1 MPNVSKRP
9 ADADKLDP
17 QEQLKKL
24 REALLRD
31 AAARES
37 DGEDDAEDS
46 ADNAINRKKEAAAR
60 RFAGASDGSAAGA
73 SKAAAGGA
81 GASSASSQIAKK
93 NVQKG
98 AVGSPSPSRDP
109 SQPKGSSSTAS
120 LPREPARRK
129 DERGGLALLSTLL
142 SEKTV
147 GPAVSSNSGDRREEG
162 ANARGPSRDDLSST
176 KRAIGK
182 PPVTE
187 TPPPRVH
194 PAADAF
200 VQQRAAAQ
208 RPVQAKEGP
217 RESKSRIDTR
227 GAPGQPVT
235 GTRAQERRGQDGKA
249 ARAQERSP
257 DVQPATR
264 DARSQTLPVGLEKA
278 APGRESARNAHQPKP
293 ITAAARPEGREQN
306 ARADRV
312 PEEGPRDKTQSV
324 TGSGSQSSGN
334 RPAVSGERVS
344 ERGPLHRD
352 DSERPGIVSEPSRDA
367 SRSPEPPAA
376 AESDSSSAQHA
387 ARTSEHAE
395 SVNQQFGSRRP
406 QGGTES
412 PTVKQLARNPGHA
425 GPSARERT
433 RNGPQGV
440 ETGAASAASRSAVQ
454 GARPPN
460 EARAPQNAQQRSNAQ
475 TDAPSAQR
483 RDTPRPRRVVEPNPI
498 PPIRF
503 PETLPV
509 SARRDEIAAAIQ
521 ANQVVIVSGETG
533 SGKTTQLPKIC
544 LALGRGLGAGGSGL
558 IGHTQPRRIAAS
570 ATGRRIAE
578 ELGTPFGEVVGY
590 KVRFTDNLSPGA
602 SVKLMTDGI
611 LLAET
616 QTDPLLAAYDTI
628 IIDEA
633 HERSLNIDFLLGYLR
648 EILPRRPD
656 LKVIVTSA
664 TIDADRFARHFGSD
678 EKPAPV
684 IEVSGRLYPVEVRYR
699 PVEEDSPAIKA
710 AQGTTPGTQQKDR
723 PDRPKN
729 QRENDRDL
737 MEAIVDAVDE
747 LCREGPGDVLV
758 FLPGEREIRDAAE
771 ALRKH
776 HPPHTEILPLFAR
789 LSAAEQERVFKTSNA
804 RRIVLSTNV
813 AETSLTVPGIRY
825 VVDTG
830 LARVKRYSYR
840 NKVEQL
846 QIEPISQ
853 SSANQR
859 AGRCGR
865 VADGVCIR
873 LYEEDDYN
881 LRVRF
886 TDPEILRSS
895 LAAVILR
902 MKSLHL
908 TAIETFPFLE
918 PPPGRAIA
926 DGYQLLN
933 ELGAV
938 DDDNALTP
946 LGRELARLPL
956 DPRVGRMILAAR
968 DHQSLREVLIIASAL
983 SVQDPRDRPIEA
995 QEQADLAHK
1004 KFADERSEFLQWTKI
1019 WAWFEDAIAH
1029 KKSNKQLTDA
1039 CRANFLNH
1047 VRLRE
1052 WRDVHSQLLTVVRE
1066 HGWRLNESEA
1076 TFEQIHL
1083 ALLTGLL
1090 GNVGL
1095 KADDEPY
1102 YLGARGIKFY
1112 LWPGSVL
1119 LKKAGRWVVAG
1130 ELVETSRLYARCIA
1144 KIEPEWLEQ
1153 VGAHLLRK
1161 SISEPHWEKKAAQV
1175 AAFER
1180 ATLHGLTVY
1189 ARRRVSFG
1197 KQDPER
1203 ARELFIRGAL
1213 VDGEFETKL
1222 PFFAHNRKLLADIEQ
1237 LEHKSRRQDVLVDD
1251 ELIFGFYDSLVPK
1264 GIYSGASF
1272 ERWYRDE
1279 EKKEGAS
1286 RRLFLS
1292 RDDLMRHEA
1301 AGITTDLFPKRMTMA
1316 GIEMT
1321 LTYHFEPG
1329 SPRDGV
1335 TLTVPLFGLN
1345 QVDARRSEWLVRGML
1360 KEKIQLLL
1368 KSLPQKLRRH
1378 LVPLPEFSAGVVE
1391 RHSGKTF
1398 GAGGLLEA
1406 LIADIREQTQI
1417 AMKPSDFKLETL
1429 PAHLFMNFKVIDEH
1443 GRQLAMGRNLAQLRT
1458 ELGGQAQ
1465 QHFQK
1470 LAAGA
1475 TLDMGDDV
1483 SAPVT
1488 RNASTSESSSTAL
1501 YENLSTWDFGKL
1513 PELLEIRR
1521 RGQTLFGYPALV
1533 DRGTHCDVEVFDS
1546 PEEAARIHRAG
1557 LRRLFALQLREP
1569 IRYLERNLSGLRE
1582 MSLQYMAL
1590 GSQEELGSQIIE
1602 TALDRA
1608 CLQDPLPD
1616 NDADFYAR
1624 RDQGKSRLT
1633 LLAQEIARL
1642 AGQVLADYATVSKK
1656 LTQVKSFGAPYAD
1669 MVAQLNALIG
1679 KRFIIDTPY
1688 TQLSHFPRYLNA
1700 MALRID
1706 KLKADA
1712 VRDARLSAE
1721 IAPLLQNYQRAIAQR
1736 GGVADARLSEYRWL
1750 LEELRVSLFAQELR
1764 TPMPISVKRLYKV
1777 WESMQR

>member
-37 DGEDDAEDS
+37 DGENEGEES
-46 ADNAINRKKEAAAR
+46 ADNAVNRKKEAAAR
-60 RFAGASDGSAAGA
+60 RFAGASGESAAGA

-81 GASSASSQIAKK
+81 GGSSSSSQTAKK

-98 AVGSPSPSRDP
+98 AGVSSSASPSPLSSRNQ
-109 SQPKGSSSTAS
+109 STGSSSAAPP
-120 LPREPARRK
+120 PREPARRK
-129 DERGGLALLSTLL
+129 DERGGLDLLSTLL
-142 SEKTV
+142 SEKAV
-147 GPAVSSNSGDRREEG
+147 GPVVSSDQSAD
-162 ANARGPSRDDLSST
+162 ARVSSQRDLSVA
-176 KRAIGK
+176 KRAGVK
-182 PPVTE
+182 VPVTSPAAN
-187 TPPPRVH
+187 TSRPTVH
-194 PAADAF
+194 PVDAATDASK
-200 VQQRAAAQ
+200 QQRAPGKRPAHAKEVRREPASGIDSRGATGQASTSNRAQEHWGLGGKAAPVHNRAPDQKHTVHDARTHARPDVVNKAVADRDSARDGVQSAVHPKTVTADARPERHERGPKAGRNPEAQ
-208 RPVQAKEGP
+208 RP
-217 RESKSRIDTR
+217 REANRSRNPPVAAVAEALA
-227 GAPGQPVT
+227 APDS
-235 GTRAQERRGQDGKA
+235 A
-249 ARAQERSP
+249 
-257 DVQPATR
+257 PAHPSR
-264 DARSQTLPVGLEKA
+264 EKA
-278 APGRESARNAHQPKP
+278 E
-293 ITAAARPEGREQN
+293 
-306 ARADRV
+306 
-312 PEEGPRDKTQSV
+312 
-324 TGSGSQSSGN
+324 
-334 RPAVSGERVS
+334 
-344 ERGPLHRD
+344 
-352 DSERPGIVSEPSRDA
+352 
-367 SRSPEPPAA
+367 
-376 AESDSSSAQHA
+376 
-387 ARTSEHAE
+387 
-395 SVNQQFGSRRP
+395 
-406 QGGTES
+406 
-412 PTVKQLARNPGHA
+412 HA
-425 GPSARERT
+425 GPSGEQRVRRGPPDGGTGSAGTAARS
-433 RNGPQGV
+433 V
-440 ETGAASAASRSAVQ
+440 VQ
-454 GARPPN
+454 EARPPK
-460 EARAPQNAQQRSNAQ
+460 EARASQNTQQRSNAP
-475 TDAPSAQR
+475 TNAPSA
-483 RDTPRPRRVVEPNPI
+483 PRPRRVVEPNPI

-699 PVEEDSPAIKA
+699 PVEEDSPAVKA
-710 AQGTTPGTQQKDR
+710 AQGTTPGTQQKER
-723 PDRPKN
+723 PDRPRN

-789 LSAAEQERVFKTSNA
+789 LSATEQERVFKTSNA

-873 LYEEDDYN
+873 LYEEEDYN

-968 DHQSLREVLIIASAL
+968 HHQSLREVLIIASAL

-1019 WAWFEDAIAH
+1019 WAWFEDAITH

-1112 LWPGSVL
+1112 LWPGSAL

-1197 KQDPER
+1197 KQDPVR

-1264 GIYSGASF
+1264 GIYSGAAF

-1286 RRLFLS
+1286 RLLFLS

-1417 AMKPSDFKLETL
+1417 AMKSSDFKLETL

-1458 ELGGQAQ
+1458 ELGAQAQ

-1475 TLDMGDDV
+1475 TLDIGNDA

-1488 RNASTSESSSTAL
+1488 RSAPASDSSSTAL

-1616 NDADFYAR
+1616 NDRDFYAR
-1624 RDQGKSRLT
+1624 RDSGKSRLT

-1642 AGQVLADYATVSKK
+1642 AGQVLADYAVVSKK
-1656 LTQVKSFGAPYAD
+1656 LAQAKSFGAPYAD
-1669 MVAQLNALIG
+1669 MAGQLNALIG

-1688 TQLSHFPRYLNA
+1688 AQLSHFPRYLNA
-1700 MALRID
+1700 MVLRID

-1721 IAPLLQNYQRAIAQR
+1721 IAPLVQNYQRAIAQR

>member
-37 DGEDDAEDS
+37 DGENEGEEP
-46 ADNAINRKKEAAAR
+46 ADNAVNRKKEAAAR
-60 RFAGASDGSAAGA
+60 RFAGASGESAAGA

-81 GASSASSQIAKK
+81 GGSSSSSQTAKK

-98 AVGSPSPSRDP
+98 AGVSSSASPSPLSSRNQ
-109 SQPKGSSSTAS
+109 STGSSSAAPP
-120 LPREPARRK
+120 PREPARRK
-129 DERGGLALLSTLL
+129 DERGGLDLLSTLL
-142 SEKTV
+142 SEKAV
-147 GPAVSSNSGDRREEG
+147 GPVVSSDQSAD
-162 ANARGPSRDDLSST
+162 ARVSSQRDLSVA
-176 KRAIGK
+176 KRAGVK
-182 PPVTE
+182 VPVTSPAAN
-187 TPPPRVH
+187 TSRPTVH
-194 PAADAF
+194 PVDAATDASK
-200 VQQRAAAQ
+200 QQRAPGKRPAHAKEVRREPASGIDSRGATGQASTSNRAQEHWGLGGKAAPVHNRAPDQKHTVHDARPPARPDVVNKAVADRDSARDGVQSAVHPKTVTADARPERHERGPKAGRNPEAQ
-208 RPVQAKEGP
+208 RP
-217 RESKSRIDTR
+217 REANRSRNPPVAAVAEALA
-227 GAPGQPVT
+227 APDS
-235 GTRAQERRGQDGKA
+235 A
-249 ARAQERSP
+249 
-257 DVQPATR
+257 PAHPSR
-264 DARSQTLPVGLEKA
+264 EKA
-278 APGRESARNAHQPKP
+278 E
-293 ITAAARPEGREQN
+293 
-306 ARADRV
+306 
-312 PEEGPRDKTQSV
+312 
-324 TGSGSQSSGN
+324 
-334 RPAVSGERVS
+334 
-344 ERGPLHRD
+344 
-352 DSERPGIVSEPSRDA
+352 
-367 SRSPEPPAA
+367 
-376 AESDSSSAQHA
+376 
-387 ARTSEHAE
+387 
-395 SVNQQFGSRRP
+395 
-406 QGGTES
+406 
-412 PTVKQLARNPGHA
+412 HA
-425 GPSARERT
+425 GPSGEQRVRRGPPDGGTGSAGTAARS
-433 RNGPQGV
+433 V
-440 ETGAASAASRSAVQ
+440 VQ
-454 GARPPN
+454 EARPPK
-460 EARAPQNAQQRSNAQ
+460 EARASQNTQQRSNAP
-475 TDAPSAQR
+475 TNAPSAPR

-699 PVEEDSPAIKA
+699 PVEEDSPAVKA
-710 AQGTTPGTQQKDR
+710 AQGTTPGTQQKER
-723 PDRPKN
+723 PDRPRN

-789 LSAAEQERVFKTSNA
+789 LSATEQERVFKTSNA

-1019 WAWFEDAIAH
+1019 WAWFEDAITH

-1066 HGWRLNESEA
+1066 HGWRLNESDA

-1112 LWPGSVL
+1112 LWPGSAL

-1197 KQDPER
+1197 KQDPVR

-1251 ELIFGFYDSLVPK
+1251 ELIFGFYDALVPK
-1264 GIYSGASF
+1264 GIYSGAAF

-1286 RRLFLS
+1286 RLLFLS

-1417 AMKPSDFKLETL
+1417 AMKSSDFKLETL

-1475 TLDMGDDV
+1475 TLDIGNDA

-1488 RNASTSESSSTAL
+1488 RSAPASDSSSTAL

-1533 DRGTHCDVEVFDS
+1533 DRGTHCDIEVFDS

-1616 NDADFYAR
+1616 NDRDFYAR
-1624 RDQGKSRLT
+1624 RDSGKSRLT

-1642 AGQVLADYATVSKK
+1642 AGQVLADYAVVSKK
-1656 LTQVKSFGAPYAD
+1656 LAQAKSFGAPYAD
-1669 MVAQLNALIG
+1669 MAGQLNALIG

-1688 TQLSHFPRYLNA
+1688 AQLSHFPRYLNA

-1721 IAPLLQNYQRAIAQR
+1721 IAPLVQNYQRAIAQR
-1736 GGVADARLSEYRWL
+1736 GGVPDARLSEYRWL